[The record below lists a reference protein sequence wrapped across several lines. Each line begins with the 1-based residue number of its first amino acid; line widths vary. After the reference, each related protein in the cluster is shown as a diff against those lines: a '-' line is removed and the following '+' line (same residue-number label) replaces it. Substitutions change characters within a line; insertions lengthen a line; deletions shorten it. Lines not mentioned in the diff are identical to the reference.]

1 MSKKFSSEFSLEEL
15 AYLHPNAL
23 YTLALLNRFCLEKK
37 IPLHLNSVMRSKY
50 DGISKS
56 KTHSEGRAF
65 DVRTKLFTKKQ
76 LTDVA
81 RFLSGVDATEKIGA
95 FSSSD
100 NIRRLAY
107 YHDNHL
113 HVQVAR

>member
-1 MSKKFSSEFSLEEL
+1 MIKTFSSDASLEEL
-15 AYLHPNAL
+15 AFLHPNAL
-23 YTLALLNRFCLEKK
+23 FVLALLSRFCLESK
-37 IPLHLNSVMRSKY
+37 IPLHLTSILRPKY

-65 DVRTKLFTKKQ
+65 DVRTKHFTKKQ
-76 LTDVA
+76 LTDIA

-95 FSSSD
+95 VSSSD